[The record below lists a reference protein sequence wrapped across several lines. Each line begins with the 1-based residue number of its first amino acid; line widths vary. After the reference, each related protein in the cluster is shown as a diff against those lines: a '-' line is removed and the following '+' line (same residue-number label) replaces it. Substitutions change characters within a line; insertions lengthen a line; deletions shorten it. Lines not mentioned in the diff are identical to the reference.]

1 MTRIEKLQ
9 AELSKRDL
17 DAVVLFSESNVRYA
31 GQFAF
36 TDGAVAVARDRALL
50 LTDSRYI
57 EAAQAEARD
66 VEVRLADAKHPLT
79 AQLRDF
85 LSGCKRIAA
94 EEQRLP
100 YADWKRLEEKLET
113 ALLPGDEV
121 LSALRA
127 VKDPEEIAALT
138 AAQRIAE
145 QALEEV
151 LPFLRPG
158 VKERDI
164 AAELT
169 YRMMRLGGE
178 GNSFDPITI
187 TGANTSKPHGVPG
200 EAVVRPGDF
209 VTMDFGTLVGGY
221 HSDMTRTVAVG
232 YATDEMRRV
241 YDTVLRAQ
249 LAGIERMRA
258 GTTGAEVH
266 QAADEIISAA
276 GYGGFFGHG
285 FGHSVGLEIHEGP
298 SASPRNT
305 QPLPDGAVV
314 TAEPGIYLPGAFGV
328 RIEDMIHVTAA
339 GPVNLTAAPKE
350 LMIL

>member
-1 MTRIEKLQ
+1 MTRIETLQ
-9 AELSKRDL
+9 AELAKRDL

-57 EAAQAEARD
+57 EAAQAEAKG

-79 AQLRDF
+79 DQLRDF
-85 LSGCKRIAA
+85 LSGCRRIAA
-94 EEQRLP
+94 EDQRLP
-100 YADWKRLEEKLET
+100 YADWKRLEKKLET
-113 ALLPGDEV
+113 ALLPGDAV
-121 LSALRA
+121 LTALRA

-151 LPFLRPG
+151 LPFIRPG
-158 VKERDI
+158 VRERDI

-169 YRMMRLGGE
+169 YRMLRLGGE

-200 EAVVRPGDF
+200 EARVQPGDF
-209 VTMDFGTLVGGY
+209 VTMDFGTLVKGY

-232 YATDEMRRV
+232 YATEEMRRV

-249 LAGIERMRA
+249 LAGIEQMCA

-266 QAADEIISAA
+266 RAADAVITAA

-285 FGHSVGLEIHEGP
+285 FGHSVGLEIHEEP

-305 QPLPDGAVV
+305 RPLPDGAVV

-328 RIEDMIHVTAA
+328 RIEDMVHVTAA